1 MSEKSLERFM
11 PDVFVGYGG
20 TLARADDKIIYR
32 SDIPADIAGQIIK
45 ESLGIPEVVWI
56 HVINESVALSNDPDP
71 DMTHYRHSD
80 FFMMPMEKSSGN
92 AILALRQGFFI

>member
-1 MSEKSLERFM
+1 M

-45 ESLGIPEVVWI
+45 ESLKTPEVV
-56 HVINESVALSNDPDP
+56 
-71 DMTHYRHSD
+71 
-80 FFMMPMEKSSGN
+80 
-92 AILALRQGFFI
+92 

>member
-1 MSEKSLERFM
+1 M

-56 HVINESVALSNDPDP
+56 HVINESWHYQMTRIRHDPLSI
-71 DMTHYRHSD
+71 
-80 FFMMPMEKSSGN
+80 F
-92 AILALRQGFFI
+92 GFFYDANGKKLW